1 MAQFVGGFLMPHDPL
16 ITSAPEMADPKQA
29 ENIYAAFAKIK
40 QRVADLKAD
49 VVITVGDDHYTMFGP
64 DCLPTMLIPV
74 GDIEGPIENFLRI
87 PRKKLDNH
95 IPLAEHIMNTGF
107 DEKFDWAVAKTLV
120 LDHAAMIPIHMAV
133 PEGVKVIPLY
143 VAAGVIPVIRTQR
156 CIDLGQMIRRAVE
169 SFPGNERIV
178 IFGTGGISHWVGD
191 AQMGRVNTGFDEKV
205 LKMIELGDYEGLA
218 AMPDD
223 YVLEQGGNGALEI
236 RNFIVAMA
244 AFAPKKA
251 TVLAYE
257 PMPPWITGLGLAEL
271 AA

>member
-1 MAQFVGGFLMPHDPL
+1 
-16 ITSAPEMADPKQA
+16 
-29 ENIYAAFAKIK
+29 
-40 QRVADLKAD
+40 
-49 VVITVGDDHYTMFGP
+49 
-64 DCLPTMLIPV
+64 
-74 GDIEGPIENFLRI
+74 
-87 PRKKLDNH
+87 
-95 IPLAEHIMNTGF
+95 
-107 DEKFDWAVAKTLV
+107 
-120 LDHAAMIPIHMAV
+120 MAV

-143 VAAGVIPVIRTQR
+143 VAAGVMPVIRTQR

-191 AQMGRVNTGFDEKV
+191 AQMGRVNTEFDEKV
-205 LKMIELGDYEGLA
+205 LRMIESGDYEGLA